1 MNMTRMKIM
10 KDKGFFKG
18 FFNLWH
24 ELCRTGDEFH
34 DIVKTHS
41 KPTVKKGKVLER
53 NRSFVWSDN

>member
-1 MNMTRMKIM
+1 M